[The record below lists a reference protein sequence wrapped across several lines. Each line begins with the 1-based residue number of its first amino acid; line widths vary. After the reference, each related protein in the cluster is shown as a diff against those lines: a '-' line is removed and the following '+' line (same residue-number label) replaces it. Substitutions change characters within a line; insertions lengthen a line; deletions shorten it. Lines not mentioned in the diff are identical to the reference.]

1 MVTLAFGIINSLRK
15 KLKKITWQ
23 CPDFVCLHIKSVK
36 RMWTRLE
43 IRGANWNLASR
54 FDPKDKKNMNH
65 MLQQM
70 VGQTCIWNNDI
81 NITYL
86 YVTFI
91 QIQFAYDHHHYSDK
105 TDEFCHS

>member
-1 MVTLAFGIINSLRK
+1 
-15 KLKKITWQ
+15 